1 MSAEEIIK
9 TGNLAETLDALTAN
23 VRKDPSNTKH
33 RIFLFQLFCV
43 LGEWKRAVTQLKV
56 IGEMDPI
63 TLPMVQS
70 YREAII
76 CELVRE
82 KVFIAEKTPM
92 IFGEPEAWVAG
103 LIQALEPLSRGDTAT
118 AAKLREA
125 AFDKAPTSSGTADG
139 EKFEWIADADM
150 RLGPI
155 LEVVVNGNYYW
166 VPFSSIKKL
175 KMEEPVDLRDNVWTP
190 VQITWINGGEVV
202 GFIPTRYPGAPASD
216 NDQVKLA
223 KITEWNDL
231 GDETFIGS
239 GQRLFA
245 TDAGDLPL
253 MDIREIIF
261 DTEMQIDDPIVDE
274 DEDSAEST
282 NG

>member
-9 TGNLAETLDALTAN
+9 TGNLAETLDALTAKI
-23 VRKDPSNTKH
+23 RKDPSDPKH
-33 RIFLFQLFCV
+33 RIFLFQLFCL

-63 TLPMVQS
+63 TMPMVQS

-82 KVFIAEKTPM
+82 KVFTGEKAPM
-92 IFGEPEAWVAG
+92 IFGEPEEWIAE
-103 LIQALEPLSRGDTAT
+103 LIQALEPLNRGDIAS
-118 AAKLREA
+118 AAALRNA
-125 AFDKAPTSSGTADG
+125 AFEKAPGSSGTANG

-150 RLGPI
+150 RLGPV
-155 LEVVVNGNYYW
+155 LELVMNGNYYW
-166 VPFSSIKKL
+166 VPFAAIKKL
-175 KMEEPVDLRDNVWTP
+175 TMEGPVDLRDSVWTP
-190 VQITWINGGEVV
+190 TQITWLNGGQVV
-202 GFIPTRYPGAPASD
+202 GFIPTRYPGAPASG

-223 KITEWNDL
+223 KVTEWDDL
-231 GDETFIGS
+231 GEDTFIGS

-245 TDAGDLPL
+245 TDGGDLPL

-261 DTEMQIDDPIVDE
+261 DAEMQIDDPAPE
-274 DEDSAEST
+274 PEAE
-282 NG
+282 GDDG

>member
-1 MSAEEIIK
+1 MSAEEILK
-9 TGNLAETLDALTAN
+9 SGDLAATLDALTAKI
-23 VRKDPSNTKH
+23 RKDPSDPKH
-33 RIFLFQLFCV
+33 RIFLFQLFCL

-76 CELVRE
+76 CEMVRD
-82 KVFIAEKTPM
+82 KVFSGEKAPM
-92 IFGEPEAWVAG
+92 IFGEPEAWIAE
-103 LIQALEPLSRGDTAT
+103 LIQALEPLSRGDIAG
-118 AAKLREA
+118 AAKLRNA
-125 AFDKAPTSSGTADG
+125 AFDKAPGSSGTADG

-150 RLGPI
+150 RLGPV
-155 LEVVVNGNYYW
+155 LELVMNGNYYW

-175 KMEEPVDLRDNVWTP
+175 KMDEPVDLRDNVWTP
-190 VQITWINGGEVV
+190 TQVTWLNGGEVV

-216 NDQVKLA
+216 NDQIKLA
-223 KITEWNDL
+223 KITEWDDL
-231 GDETFIGS
+231 GDNTFIGK

-245 TDAGDLPL
+245 TDSGDLAL

-261 DTEMQIDDPIVDE
+261 DADMQIDDPVPETPSETEGD
-274 DEDSAEST
+274 D
-282 NG
+282 G